1 MSRGRKWIGRGGF
14 GSLNGTL
21 TGVVGIEEFY
31 LDFFSF

>member
-1 MSRGRKWIGRGGF
+1 MSRGRKWIGGF